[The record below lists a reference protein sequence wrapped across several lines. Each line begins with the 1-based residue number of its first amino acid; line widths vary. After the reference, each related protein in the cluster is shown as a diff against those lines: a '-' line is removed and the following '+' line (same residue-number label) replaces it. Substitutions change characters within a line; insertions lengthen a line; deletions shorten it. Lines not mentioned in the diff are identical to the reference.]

1 MKINLGLNLNQT
13 QKMVLTKELKQSLEI
28 LHMNRYEIE
37 NLIYDEISENPTLEA
52 AKKNEID
59 WEAYLKD
66 LKNNSYKTS
75 PSFYEAPQ
83 DDNYNPE
90 NFLKQKPNLYDYLR
104 AQLSEL
110 KIDKRSFLICC
121 YIIRTLDKDGYFK
134 ESIEGAALN
143 LKVSTENI
151 KKSLQIVQSLEPVG
165 IGAQSLSESLI
176 LQLNDKDYSNTKLT
190 GIIYDDLEMVGARKY
205 KELCRKYSVSEAEL
219 KKYIDIIK
227 SLEPRPARMFSYDD
241 NYYILPDV
249 IVEATEEGFSARLNN
264 ESIPNLRISDF
275 YSGMIKTPGLD
286 AATKEYIKEKL
297 QRSVALI
304 KNIEQRKNTVL
315 KVAQEIVDSQKEF
328 FLYGKS
334 HIKPMIL
341 REIAEKTGY
350 HESTISR
357 TVNGKYMLTN
367 QGLYEFRYFFGS
379 GVLDSDG
386 DMVSNLNIKEKITGF
401 LEKENKKKPL
411 SDQKICDFLIEEG
424 INISRRTVAK
434 YREELGIRSS
444 SARKEI

>member
-1 MKINLGLNLNQT
+1 MKINFGLNLNQT

-37 NLIYDEISENPTLEA
+37 NLIHEEISENPTLES

-59 WEAYLKD
+59 WEAYLRD

-75 PSFYEAPQ
+75 SSFYELPQ

-134 ESIEGAALN
+134 ESIESAAAN
-143 LKVSTENI
+143 LKVSTGSI
-151 KKSLQIVQSLEPVG
+151 RKSLHIVQSLEPSGVG
-165 IGAQSLSESLI
+165 ASSLSESLV
-176 LQLNDKDYSNTKLT
+176 LQLNDKDFWDEKLT
-190 GIIYDDLEMVGARKY
+190 RIIYDDLELIGSRKY
-205 KELCRKYSVSEAEL
+205 KELCKKYSISESKL
-219 KKYIDIIK
+219 KEYIDIIR

-249 IVEATEEGFSARLNN
+249 IVEQTDAGFTARLNN
-264 ESIPNLRISDF
+264 ESTPNLRISDF
-275 YSGMIKTPGLD
+275 YSSMIKNPNLD
-286 AATKEYIKEKL
+286 AATKEYIKDKL
-297 QRSVALI
+297 QRSIALI
-304 KNIEQRKNTVL
+304 KNIEQRQNTVL
-315 KVAQEIVDSQKEF
+315 KVAQEIVNSQQDF
-328 FLYGKS
+328 FVYGKS
-334 HIKPMIL
+334 YIKPMIL
-341 REIAEKTGY
+341 KEIADRTGY

-379 GVLDSDG
+379 GVMDSEG
-386 DMVSNLNIKEKITGF
+386 DMVSNLNVKEKIIGF
-401 LEKENKKKPL
+401 IENENKNKPL
-411 SDQKICDFLIEEG
+411 SDQRICDLLISEG

-444 SARKEI
+444 SGRKEI